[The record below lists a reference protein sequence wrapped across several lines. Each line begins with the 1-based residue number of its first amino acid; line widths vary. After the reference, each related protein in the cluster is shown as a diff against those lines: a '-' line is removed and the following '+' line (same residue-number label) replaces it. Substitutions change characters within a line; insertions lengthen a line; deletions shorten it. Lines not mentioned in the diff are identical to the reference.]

1 MATWPHTTAQ
11 KKPRQMT
18 VATTSPATASPPAT
32 TIPLDDVVEHFLH
45 LAANA
50 GASLTH
56 LKLQALCSRV
66 QALYWSRS
74 GRPLFDERVEAWGG
88 TAILPA
94 LYHRYE
100 EWEDRSIPPARPAP
114 PELPEPGQHA
124 AITDIFERYGR
135 LNVVDLVSLDMYTI
149 PWQEVDRE
157 NRAEIPADLLQRYG
171 RWLDTTADLAPP
183 AARP

>member
-1 MATWPHTTAQ
+1 
-11 KKPRQMT
+11 MT
-18 VATTSPATASPPAT
+18 TASPSTEPQPAT

-50 GASLTH
+50 GVSLTH

-74 GRPLFDERVEAWGG
+74 GGPLFNERLEAWGG
-88 TAILPA
+88 MIGLPA
-94 LYHRYE
+94 LYHRYQ
-100 EWEDRSIPPARPAP
+100 EWEDISIPPAHPAP

-135 LNVVDLVSLDMYTI
+135 LNVVDLLSLDMYTV
-149 PWQEVDRE
+149 PWQELDTE
-157 NRAEIPADLLQRYG
+157 NRGEIPADLLQRQG
-171 RWLDTTADLAPP
+171 RWFDDTANLAPP
-183 AARP
+183 PAALAATSP